1 MIPPDLPPPVTVD
14 PTSVILVVWGI
25 RVALRLIGQPLARLP
40 VALGT
45 FIVSTVIV
53 IARWQAVFEP
63 PEPPRTLED
72 MKYLRDGL
80 EVFVMTPDMIVNYS
94 YAAAACLLTSW
105 TIRREWVAL
114 SLDASVLGLV
124 LPCTVLMGNRYT
136 SAGVFA
142 LTVVFVVQ
150 VLLLAHAS
158 ARDRRPAGARGGAP
172 YRDALDETAHV
183 EPRVLRLIPCL
194 FGWPRMSVGP
204 GRPAIGWADRDRR
217 ELPP

>member
-1 MIPPDLPPPVTVD
+1 M
-14 PTSVILVVWGI
+14 ILVVWGI

-158 ARDRRPAGARGGAP
+158 ARDRRPAGARGG
-172 YRDALDETAHV
+172 
-183 EPRVLRLIPCL
+183 
-194 FGWPRMSVGP
+194 
-204 GRPAIGWADRDRR
+204 RPANRHASAPCGWRGRR
-217 ELPP
+217 RAARPRRRTRSSRQSDAMRRPARCAA